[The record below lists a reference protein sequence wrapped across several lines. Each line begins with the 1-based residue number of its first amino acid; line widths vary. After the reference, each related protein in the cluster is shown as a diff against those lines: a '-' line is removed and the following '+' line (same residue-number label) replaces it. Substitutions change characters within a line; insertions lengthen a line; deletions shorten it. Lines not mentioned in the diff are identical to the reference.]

1 MIFSILSFWAYDKKT
16 LAIAGGGA
24 AFKACHALIRLS
36 YGNN

>member
-1 MIFSILSFWAYDKKT
+1 MIFSIPPFWTYDKKT
-16 LAIAGGGA
+16 LAIASGEA